1 MFNREKI
8 ARDCFPEIPSSLH
21 CVSSVF
27 LFPPRHA
34 IKFITNFLTILQE
47 KCAEKVDELKR
58 HYDEQLRSLAEKLA
72 QKEAAYQS
80 LIERHHNLDTA
91 STAAAAAAAAIQLKP
106 LHTAPTARGGGADDA
121 NLAKR
126 VAELEM
132 QVLELRQEVGW
143 CCLSR
148 RQSSTDCGTRSA
160 KSGQYKCF
168 CLLSRLTGFCAEYS
182 RCLIFSYL

>member
-1 MFNREKI
+1 M
-8 ARDCFPEIPSSLH
+8 
-21 CVSSVF
+21 
-27 LFPPRHA
+27 
-34 IKFITNFLTILQE
+34 QE

-106 LHTAPTARGGGADDA
+106 LHTAPTARGGGGGADDDA

-132 QVLELRQEVGW
+132 QVLELRQQVGW
-143 CCLSR
+143 CCLPR
-148 RQSSTDCGTRSA
+148 RQTSTGCDSA
-160 KSGQYKCF
+160 KSGQYF
-168 CLLSRLTGFCAEYS
+168 LFLPAFTSDRFLRRIWSLFDFLVFIENYN
-182 RCLIFSYL
+182 SYI

>member
-27 LFPPRHA
+27 LLPPRHA
-34 IKFITNFLTILQE
+34 IKFIAKFYTILQE

-91 STAAAAAAAAIQLKP
+91 STAAAAAAAIQLKP

-132 QVLELRQEVGW
+132 QVLELREEVGW

-148 RQSSTDCGTRSA
+148 RQTSTDCGSA

-168 CLLSRLTGFCAEYS
+168 CLLSRLTAFCAEYG